1 MAQPKAACQL
11 IIFGERTGTDLPGV
25 LRDIAQ
31 AGYDGFE
38 GGGPGTMSAAHMN
51 ALLGELGLQLAGVHS
66 GYDDSLQDLDATLSY
81 MDALDCRLLMCS
93 GVGDTKGGLAAY
105 ERAAEVFNQVGRRCQ
120 EHGIRF
126 CYHNHSWEFQTYD
139 GVRALDRLYELTDPR
154 YVYLCVDVYWVAHGG
169 SDPAAFLQQHLDRI
183 GTVHFKDMGEDGSFA
198 EIGQGT
204 LDFPAMMEVLSA
216 KPDLDWI
223 IVEQDRTRRTPE
235 ESIALSRQYMRDELG
250 L

>member
-1 MAQPKAACQL
+1 MAQPQVACQL
-11 IIFGERTGTDLPGV
+11 IVFGGRDRTDLPGV
-25 LRDIAQ
+25 LREVAA
-31 AGYDGFE
+31 AGYDGYE
-38 GGGPGTMSAAHMN
+38 AGPGEMGTAELKT
-51 ALLGELGLQLAGVHS
+51 LLQELDLKLAGVHT
-66 GYDDSLQDLDATLSY
+66 GYEGLQDLEDILSY

-93 GVGDTKGGLAAY
+93 GVGSRDEGLEAY
-105 ERAAEVFNQVGRRCQ
+105 ERAAEVFNDAGRRCQ

-126 CYHNHSWEFQTYD
+126 CYHNHSWEFEVFD

-169 SDPAAFLQQHLDRI
+169 DDPAAFLQKHLDRI

-198 EIGQGT
+198 EVGQGT

-223 IVEQDRTRRTPE
+223 IVEQDRTTRTPK
-235 ESIALSRQYMRDELG
+235 ESIALSRQYMQEELD

>member
-1 MAQPKAACQL
+1 MAQPQVACQL
-11 IIFGERTGTDLPGV
+11 IVFGERPRTDLPGV
-25 LRDIAQ
+25 LRAIAQ

-38 GGGPGTMSAAHMN
+38 GGGPGALSAAQMK
-51 ALLGELGLQLAGVHS
+51 ALLEELGLQLAGVHS
-66 GYDDSLQDLDATLSY
+66 GYDGLQDLDATLSY

-93 GVGDTKGGLAAY
+93 GVGDTKRGLAAY
-105 ERAAEVFNQVGRRCQ
+105 ESAADVFNRVGRRCQ
-120 EHGIRF
+120 ERGIRF

-154 YVYLCVDVYWVAHGG
+154 CVHLCVDVYWVAHGG
-169 SDPAAFLQQHLDRI
+169 ADPAAFLQQHLDRI

-204 LDFPAMMEVLSA
+204 LDFSAMMEVLST
-216 KPDLDWI
+216 KPDLEWI
-223 IVEQDRTRRTPE
+223 VVEQDRTRRTPE
-235 ESIALSRQYMRDELG
+235 ESIALSRQYMREELG

>member
-1 MAQPKAACQL
+1 MAQPQVACQL
-11 IIFGERTGTDLPGV
+11 IVFGGRDRTDLPGV
-25 LRDIAQ
+25 LREVAA
-31 AGYDGFE
+31 AGYDGYE
-38 GGGPGTMSAAHMN
+38 AGPGEMDIAELKT
-51 ALLGELGLQLAGVHS
+51 LLQELDLKLAGVHT
-66 GYDDSLQDLDATLSY
+66 GYEGLQDLEDILSY
-81 MDALDCRLLMCS
+81 MDALDCHLLMCS
-93 GVGDTKGGLAAY
+93 GVGSREDGLDAY
-105 ERAAEVFNQVGRRCQ
+105 ERAAEVFNDAGRRCQ

-126 CYHNHSWEFQTYD
+126 CYHNHSWEFQTYG

-169 SDPAAFLQQHLDRI
+169 DDPAAFLQKHLDRI

-198 EIGQGT
+198 EVGQGT

-223 IVEQDRTRRTPE
+223 IVEQDRTTRTPK
-235 ESIALSRQYMRDELG
+235 ESIALSRQYMQEELD

>member
-1 MAQPKAACQL
+1 MAQPQVACQL
-11 IIFGERTGTDLPGV
+11 IVFGGRDRTDLPGV
-25 LRDIAQ
+25 LREVAA
-31 AGYDGFE
+31 AGYDGYE
-38 GGGPGTMSAAHMN
+38 AGPGEMGTAELKT
-51 ALLGELGLQLAGVHS
+51 LLQELDLKLAGVHT
-66 GYDDSLQDLDATLSY
+66 GYEGLQDLEDILSY
-81 MDALDCRLLMCS
+81 MDALDCHLLMCS
-93 GVGDTKGGLAAY
+93 GVGSREDGLDAY
-105 ERAAEVFNQVGRRCQ
+105 ERAAEVFNDAGRRCQ

-126 CYHNHSWEFQTYD
+126 CYHNHSWEFQTYG

-169 SDPAAFLQQHLDRI
+169 DDPAAFLQKHLDRI

-198 EIGQGT
+198 EVGQGT

-223 IVEQDRTRRTPE
+223 IVEQDRTTRTPK
-235 ESIALSRQYMRDELG
+235 ESIALSRQYMQEELD